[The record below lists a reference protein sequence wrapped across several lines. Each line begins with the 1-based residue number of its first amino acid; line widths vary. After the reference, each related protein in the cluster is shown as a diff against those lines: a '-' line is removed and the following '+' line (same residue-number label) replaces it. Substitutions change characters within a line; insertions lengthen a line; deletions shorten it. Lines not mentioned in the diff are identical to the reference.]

1 MYSSHSQPMITS
13 CFFFVINVHVPVRFN
28 TQKKMRRKKQK
39 QGTVYTAHTMITL
52 YSINTY
58 ISSADGI

>member
-28 TQKKMRRKKQK
+28 TQKKMRRKKQQ
-39 QGTVYTAHTMITL
+39 QGTVYTAHMSTV
-52 YSINTY
+52 
-58 ISSADGI
+58 